1 MRIENHM
8 PSKDCGP
15 DPYVT
20 NIHMA
25 AMNNPHFR
33 TTIWTGEYLQMT
45 LMMIPPCGEVGQEI
59 HPDTDQYIRV
69 ESGKA
74 LVRMGKCKNE
84 LKFTQYANCGDG
96 IFVPA
101 GMWHNII
108 NAGKESLRLSSVYA
122 PPHHPKGTIH
132 HTKADSDRAAY

>member
-59 HPDTDQYIRV
+59 HPDTDQYKYFLIP
-69 ESGKA
+69 
-74 LVRMGKCKNE
+74 
-84 LKFTQYANCGDG
+84 GDVVVVS
-96 IFVPA
+96 FF
-101 GMWHNII
+101 
-108 NAGKESLRLSSVYA
+108 LQLFSVYA
-122 PPHHPKGTIH
+122 VYRDCC
-132 HTKADSDRAAY
+132 AN